1 MTDTGGASFRQRI
14 AAREVLLGIFLQLGS
29 PVATEIAAQAGFDW
43 LLVDLEH
50 GSGSEATLQSELQAM
65 NGSSVGALVRVDSG
79 ERLRIGHALDAG
91 AHGIM
96 LPRITTAEHA
106 GQVAR
111 YLRYPPQGDRGVAL
125 GTRAAGFGRV
135 TIGELSRI
143 NDAVVGIAQIETRE
157 SVDAVEAIAAVE
169 GLDVLFI
176 GPSDLSVAL
185 GVPGQLDHP
194 TFRQALDR
202 VVAAANRH
210 GKAVGTLLRTAT
222 EIEQAVRQGIT
233 FLGISSEANALAYG
247 VRAVARDARAALPN

>member
-1 MTDTGGASFRQRI
+1 VTDGGAFRQRI
-14 AAREVLLGIFLQLGS
+14 AARDVLLGIFLQLGS

-50 GSGSEATLQSELQAM
+50 GAGSEGTLLSELQAM
-65 NGSSVGALVRVDSG
+65 NGSPVHGLVRVDSG
-79 ERLRIGHALDAG
+79 DRLRIGQALDAG

-96 LPRITTAEHA
+96 IPRITTAEHA
-106 GQVAR
+106 AKVAR

-143 NDAVVGIAQIETRE
+143 NDGVVGVAQIETRE
-157 SVDAVEAIAAVE
+157 SVEAVDAIAAVE

-194 TFRQALDR
+194 TFRQAVDR
-202 VVAAANRH
+202 IVASANRH
-210 GKAVGTLLRTAT
+210 GKAVGTLLRNAQ
-222 EIEQAVRQGIT
+222 EVAPAVAQGIT
-233 FLGISSEANALAYG
+233 FLGISSEANALANG
-247 VRAVARDARAALPN
+247 VRAVARDARAALPT